1 MSNPQPKSH
10 SPGGH
15 LDATIQLQQ
24 GSFELDVELHAAAG
38 QVLAVVGP
46 NGAGKSTLLRTL
58 AGLLILTAGQITLA
72 GRTLADTAG
81 AVHLPP
87 YERHIGMLFQDY
99 RLFEHL
105 SARDNVAFGLRTQGA
120 RRATARA
127 EAGSWLASM
136 GLTDLAERRPAQLSG
151 GQAQR
156 VALARALATRPR
168 MLLLDEPLAALDA
181 GTRAGL
187 RTELR
192 RHLVAFDGPSLLV
205 THDPLEAMT
214 LADQLLILEGGR
226 VVQHGTPHEVARRPN
241 TRYVG
246 QLVGLNVYQ
255 GTAEHGTLT
264 TGTGARIHITGD
276 LSGPATAAI
285 RPSAVTLHPA
295 PPPIAS
301 ARNSW
306 RGTLDALEPFGDRV
320 RATISG
326 ELPLLADITMA
337 AVTDLQLRPG
347 DQVWASVKATDI
359 TSYLQPPA
367 DYPAAMRSV
376 QADRHATSQR

>member
-1 MSNPQPKSH
+1 MPPDDQRPVSGPQPQPHHASR
-10 SPGGH
+10 H

-24 GSFELDVELHAAAG
+24 GSFELDVELHAVSG

-58 AGLLILTAGQITLA
+58 AGLLTLTAGQITLA
-72 GRTLADTAG
+72 GRTLADTATG
-81 AVHLPP
+81 VHLPP
-87 YERHIGMLFQDY
+87 YDRQVGVLFQDY
-99 RLFEHL
+99 RLFGHL
-105 SARDNVAFGLRTQGA
+105 SARDNIAFGLRTQGK
-120 RRATARA
+120 RRAVARA
-127 EAGSWLASM
+127 QADTWLATM
-136 GLTDLAERRPAQLSG
+136 GLTGLADRRPAQLSG

-168 MLLLDEPLAALDA
+168 LLLLDEPLAALDA
-181 GTRAGL
+181 GTRAGV

-192 RHLVAFDGPSLLV
+192 RHLVAFGGPSLLV

-214 LADQLLILEGGR
+214 LADQLLVLEGGR
-226 VVQHGTPHEVARRPN
+226 VVQHGTPHEVARRPR
-241 TRYVG
+241 TRYIG

-255 GTAEHGTLT
+255 GDAEHGTLI

-276 LSGPATAAI
+276 RSGPATAAI

-295 PPPIAS
+295 PPAAAS

-306 RGTLDALEPFGDRV
+306 HGTLEALEPFGDRI

-359 TSYLQPPA
+359 ESYPQLPNA
-367 DYPAAMRSV
+367 SS
-376 QADRHATSQR
+376 T